1 MVRSSVDQLKED
13 AFKLSKILA
22 TYKVKLSSQQCLDV
36 LSRLRCNVPYE
47 ALLSKAPTSAA
58 GERFTHDADGQA
70 LHEWLKCATSFREMF
85 KTLSKDG
92 VDWADWGHEAPD
104 GSKWDGQNYLRACG
118 VAADRFSR
126 IAESFI
132 HGFDSFP
139 FQGLTFT
146 ALASDLNYDGA
157 LATLRIQSLGLE
169 ERDHATGVRFVPIDL
184 KQRYCGSL
192 LFGAESRVVLRPAL
206 PLPGLEAHPY
216 QPSVDLTYEVAGQ
229 NALKVFATVLQKSGI
244 QSVWA
249 SAGKFEVETRILL
262 TDDNGQDSIDEDWT
276 TDNDPDGTRLRSFC
290 LRACKLSDE
299 ETCDWPPY
307 LRLSRRFDS
316 TNTQEDL
323 ELFFLAICAH
333 ASCLVGPSGGWD
345 DVSG

>member
-1 MVRSSVDQLKED
+1 MVRSTVDHLKAD
-13 AFKLSKILA
+13 AFKLSKILS

-47 ALLSKAPTSAA
+47 AWLSTVNQSAA
-58 GERFTHDADGQA
+58 GERFTHGADGQA
-70 LHEWLKCATSFREMF
+70 LYEWLECATLFREMF
-85 KTLSKDG
+85 TTLSKEG

-104 GSKWDGQNYLRACG
+104 GSKWDGQDYLRACG

-132 HGFDSFP
+132 QGFESFP

-146 ALASDLNYDGA
+146 ALASDLNFDDA
-157 LATLRIQSLGLE
+157 LATLRIQSLGHDG
-169 ERDHATGVRFVPIDL
+169 RDHATGVRFVPIYL
-184 KQRYCGSL
+184 KQRTCESI

-216 QPSVDLTYEVAGQ
+216 LPSVDLTYEVAGQ
-229 NALKVFATVLQKSGI
+229 NALKVFATVLQKSDI

-249 SAGKFEVETRILL
+249 SAGKFDVETRILL
-262 TDDNGQDSIDEDWT
+262 NGDNGQDSLDEDWT
-276 TDNDPDGTRLRSFC
+276 TDNDPDGKRLRAFC
-290 LRACKLSDE
+290 LRACQLSHE

-307 LRLSRRFDS
+307 LRLTRRLDS

-323 ELFFLAICAH
+323 DISFLAICAH
-333 ASCLVGPSGGWD
+333 ASCLVGRSGGLG